1 MINKETLFKNSLIGL
16 LERNLITIKEINEL
30 YKDYQLIERAW
41 FSNFEKNLDTVKL
54 ILISEAPQSFDDYI
68 YNKDNDD
75 KDTSFLRINELK
87 KCLKRSNE
95 EFLEFENI
103 GKIKLMGKLGI
114 VVLDIFPFPFSPTH
128 KFNYKNQD
136 HQTNKIII
144 KSKKHEELLR
154 ELHFKS
160 RSWYL
165 SEKIDKINTKISSN
179 VVYAYRYKRNRDL
192 DLDIYPGKEID
203 SFHSDG
209 MHINTEK
216 LYKVFKSPHNNINH
230 NFIDNH

>member
-1 MINKETLFKNSLIGL
+1 M
-16 LERNLITIKEINEL
+16 
-30 YKDYQLIERAW
+30 
-41 FSNFEKNLDTVKL
+41 
-54 ILISEAPQSFDDYI
+54 
-68 YNKDNDD
+68 
-75 KDTSFLRINELK
+75 
-87 KCLKRSNE
+87 
-95 EFLEFENI
+95 
-103 GKIKLMGKLGI
+103 
-114 VVLDIFPFPFSPTH
+114 
-128 KFNYKNQD
+128 
-136 HQTNKIII
+136 
-144 KSKKHEELLR
+144 LR

-230 NFIDNH
+230 NFIDNHLAQFCSAEQIIVRITAFYELQ

>member
-1 MINKETLFKNSLIGL
+1 MINKETPFRNSLIGL

>member
-1 MINKETLFKNSLIGL
+1 MINKETPFRNSLIGL
-16 LERNLITIKEINEL
+16 LERNLITKDKIDKL
-30 YKDYQLIERAW
+30 YKDYQDIERAW
-41 FSNFEKNLDTVKL
+41 LSNFEKNLNTVKL
-54 ILISEAPQSFDDYI
+54 ILISEAPQSFNDYI
-68 YNKDNDD
+68 YNKDNDY
-75 KDTSFLRINELK
+75 KNTPFLTFNELK
-87 KCLKRSNE
+87 ECLKKSNE